1 MDSRLLSSFHGKTR
15 SHTSSLSTVA
25 GDTKPTEIDGSFI
38 NNVYTAPPKPALPK
52 QVEAPAS
59 AAFEPAPEPV
69 PVEEPAPTAPKLVR
83 EPARAEGSAIVP
95 VLEPAPVEEPF
106 AASAPTPQT
115 ESAPAESTIPI
126 DAIEPIPATVPEPK
140 PEEAAAQQ
148 LDAPSSSAPTATPS
162 VSGVIGHTKSPSMGS
177 ASTAAPTVSTT
188 PLRKA
193 LPHGT
198 RPELGAYRIVAIL
211 DPAEAGEV
219 AQSVG

>member
-1 MDSRLLSSFHGKTR
+1 MERQDHIQVHCRRSLAIPNPRRSMVASSTTCTPHPQNQRYRSKSKHLRLRPSNLLLSPCRLRYPHLPPPNLFVSPPQSR
-15 SHTSSLSTVA
+15 NLSL
-25 GDTKPTEIDGSFI
+25 
-38 NNVYTAPPKPALPK
+38 L
-52 QVEAPAS
+52 
-59 AAFEPAPEPV
+59 
-69 PVEEPAPTAPKLVR
+69 LH
-83 EPARAEGSAIVP
+83 
-95 VLEPAPVEEPF
+95 
-106 AASAPTPQT
+106 PTPQT

-126 DAIEPIPATVPEPK
+126 DAIEPIPATVPESK

-198 RPELGAYRIVAIL
+198 RPETRRLP
-211 DPAEAGEV
+211 DCCD
-219 AQSVG
+219 S